1 MSDETERDKRDAA
14 LYRTWARL
22 DAYEAAHPE
31 HPYATLLR
39 LRAANPEAGSQKLAE
54 VLARHTG
61 DPISAAT
68 LRRLLQHARRK
79 FAELLDE
86 QDG

>member
-1 MSDETERDKRDAA
+1 
-14 LYRTWARL
+14 
-22 DAYEAAHPE
+22 
-31 HPYATLLR
+31 LLR
-39 LRAANPEAGSQKLAE
+39 LRDVNPKAGSAELAE
-54 VLARHTG
+54 VLAKHTG
-61 DPISAAT
+61 GPISAAS

>member
-1 MSDETERDKRDAA
+1 MSRSAE
-14 LYRTWARL
+14 
-22 DAYEAAHPE
+22 
-31 HPYATLLR
+31 
-39 LRAANPEAGSQKLAE
+39 LAE

-61 DPISAAT
+61 GPISAVT